1 MLTLRD
7 VRRKGGAE
15 HGPGDLVFAGDLVRS
30 QPARHGVVR
39 GVLGVVEE
47 RLGRRRE
54 GVVDEVLSVL
64 LAKVQYPLPRV
75 SGLGLLDLKKAPCL
89 HFQTKRFG
97 LEFPHLS
104 ELVHELRLLL
114 ARRRHRRHGPDG
126 REAVRRPQG

>member
-1 MLTLRD
+1 M
-7 VRRKGGAE
+7 
-15 HGPGDLVFAGDLVRS
+15 RS

-75 SGLGLLDLKKAPCL
+75 SGLGLLDLEKSLGL
-89 HFQTKRFG
+89 HFGT
-97 LEFPHLS
+97 
-104 ELVHELRLLL
+104 
-114 ARRRHRRHGPDG
+114 HGF
-126 REAVRRPQG
+126 